1 MSENEAYDLGILG
14 EQLIIFLRT
23 MGYEL
28 GDHDYAQAQTITCSM
43 MTFLHTVPLSAKKR
57 HEFGELIK
65 RLKVQTKGAKLNQP

>member
-28 GDHDYAQAQTITCSM
+28 GDHDYAQALEVTCSTM
-43 MTFLHTVPLSAKKR
+43 EFLYTVPLSAKKR